1 MKKLILLI
9 IISMQVTVFS
19 AQASMNKKNS
29 PASKA
34 SQMSS
39 WVSIRADLIRLTQ
52 QFQNRNLSEDQKVS
66 LLPITNE
73 LLSYM
78 QDIQLGTSE
87 KMDQIQIV
95 VQLLA
100 ASLEYDFASSNA
112 DTVYFE
118 YAKYK
123 GAYIQAIKQLP
134 NTRVAKELLSTFNEL
149 SSAAN
154 NFQSEAG
161 EVF

>member
-9 IISMQVTVFS
+9 LISMQVNVAF
-19 AQASMNKKNS
+19 AQASAPKKNAPVAKS
-29 PASKA
+29 A
-34 SQMSS
+34 QIGS
-39 WVSIRADLIRLTQ
+39 WVNIRADLIRLTQ
-52 QFQNRNLSEDQKVS
+52 QFQNKNLSEDQKVS
-66 LLPITNE
+66 LLPVTNE

-78 QDIQLGTSE
+78 QDIQLGTNE
-87 KMDQIQIV
+87 KMEQIQIV

-100 ASLEYDFASSNA
+100 SSLEYDFASSNA

-123 GAYIQAIKQLP
+123 GAYIQTIKQLT
-134 NTRVAKELLSTFNEL
+134 NTRVAKELLSTFRDLE
-149 SSAAN
+149 ATAN
-154 NFQSEAG
+154 NVQSEAG

>member
-29 PASKA
+29 PASKT

-52 QFQNRNLSEDQKVS
+52 QFQNRNLSDDQKVS

-78 QDIQLGTSE
+78 QDILLGTSE
-87 KMDQIQIV
+87 KKDQIQIV

-154 NFQSEAG
+154 NVQSEAR